1 MTMEEESEADV
12 YFAKALALYRE
23 LKPED
28 DRAILDLDDD
38 DFDDMITFWSR

>member
-1 MTMEEESEADV
+1 MTMGEESEADV
-12 YFAKALALYRE
+12 YFTEALALYKE